1 MGSRKKPA
9 PPPPVNIPKPLLR
22 EVPTEMTQSAYNPEA
37 YYPEAADALQRI
49 SAMEGSAMKE
59 FNANIPNIVAENKA
73 KMAAW
78 QQEVNAAER
87 RRQQIIASQ
96 GRGKKS
102 GVLPAIGGTILAGP
116 IGGYAAYKT
125 SRSL

>member
-1 MGSRKKPA
+1 
-9 PPPPVNIPKPLLR
+9 
-22 EVPTEMTQSAYNPEA
+22 
-37 YYPEAADALQRI
+37 
-49 SAMEGSAMKE
+49 MKE
-59 FNANIPNIVAENKA
+59 FNANIPKIAAENEA

-78 QQEVNAAER
+78 QQEVDAAER

-102 GVLPAIGGTILAGP
+102 GVLPALGGTILAGP
-116 IGGYAAYKT
+116 LGGYAAYKT